1 MFCPLNGHVLSMI
14 SPFAFLRMLHCAL
27 NKLDLSVLPG
37 ALNRLS
43 LSMTS
48 PFVLLYGALDR
59 LSLSMTLPFV
69 LLSGALNRLSLFMTS
84 PFVLLSGALN
94 RLSLSLTSIY
104 FAFWCTTMCSNS
116 LQNNSCSYLP
126 NN

>member
-1 MFCPLNGHVLSMI
+1 MDMFCPLNGHVLSMI
-14 SPFAFLRMLHCAL
+14 SPFAFLRMLPCAL

-37 ALNRLS
+37 ELNRLS
-43 LSMTS
+43 L
-48 PFVLLYGALDR
+48 F
-59 LSLSMTLPFV
+59 MTLPFV

-94 RLSLSLTSIY
+94 RLSLSVTSIY
-104 FAFWCTTMCSNS
+104 FAFWCTTMGSNS
-116 LQNNSCSYLP
+116 LQNNLCSYLP

>member
-1 MFCPLNGHVLSMI
+1 MDMFCPLNGHVLSMI
-14 SPFAFLRMLHCAL
+14 SLFAFLRMLPCAL
-27 NKLDLSVLPG
+27 NKLDLSVPPG

-48 PFVLLYGALDR
+48 LFVLLSGALDR

-69 LLSGALNRLSLFMTS
+69 LLSGALNRLSLSVTS
-84 PFVLLSGALN
+84 V
-94 RLSLSLTSIY
+94 Y
-104 FAFWCTTMCSNS
+104 FAFWYTTMGSDS
-116 LQNNSCSYLP
+116 LQNNLCSYLP